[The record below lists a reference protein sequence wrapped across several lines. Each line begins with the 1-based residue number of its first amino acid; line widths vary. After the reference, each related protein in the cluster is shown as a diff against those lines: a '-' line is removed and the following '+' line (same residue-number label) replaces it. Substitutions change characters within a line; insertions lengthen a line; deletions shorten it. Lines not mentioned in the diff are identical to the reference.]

1 MSETTVEKVTNSV
14 QKINLASNEL
24 VNNENVVQDSE
35 NAVDQSDTFWGF
47 SIFEAY
53 KMALK
58 FYRENDGKRTF
69 TLTYDDKVYL
79 AALTK
84 QVSCGPYN
92 DQNNLPEVGY
102 LDLFGR
108 DRRKV
113 WCSFNDMSS
122 NEARRQFIDKL
133 SKSAPVYVPYMHAH
147 QKEEEEKQRVI
158 ELKIKQE
165 EEQKE
170 KDRIQRE
177 NENQLR
183 LEKEKVRLQKEKLH
197 QEQNK
202 QKKALMA
209 ALNTQTDAQFQQ
221 YASQIHPGNAVKQK
235 ELIALLQEQ
244 HYQQYIQL
252 LQQQQQKEL
261 NTSSL
266 QQQQNCSDQLSRSIK
281 QEESGDEAQNEQ
293 NDDASQSD
301 SVSDSDSSEVQVAE
315 PSLWTRP
322 QLEEFKQQIK
332 RDVESVINIGRG
344 EVVTIRVPTHEQGS
358 YIFWEFASDNYDIG
372 FGVYFEWN
380 SNIEDNNVIEVTH
393 GESDDEFDE
402 SDEEIDLNDP
412 ERSIGISRRNTNPVD
427 ELVPIYRKNSH
438 IEVNCGSH
446 KYPQGRGVYLLKFDN
461 SYSLWRSKTLYYR
474 VYNTR

>member
-1 MSETTVEKVTNSV
+1 MTEIAIEKITSNI
-14 QKINLASNEL
+14 QKINLATNEL
-24 VNNENVVQDSE
+24 LIDQNFVAASEEKVNET
-35 NAVDQSDTFWGF
+35 DTFWGF

-58 FYRENDGKRTF
+58 FYRENDGKRAF
-69 TLTYDDKVYL
+69 TLTYNDKVFL

-92 DQNNLPEVGY
+92 DQSNLPEVGY

-122 NEARRQFIDKL
+122 KEARRQFIDKL
-133 SKSAPVYVPYMHAH
+133 SRSAPVFVPYMHAH
-147 QKEEEEKQRVI
+147 QKEEEEKQKLK
-158 ELKIKQE
+158 ELKCKQE

-170 KDRIQRE
+170 KDRITLQL
-177 NENQLR
+177 ENQKR
-183 LEKEKVRLQKEKLH
+183 LEKEKLRLQ
-197 QEQNK
+197 QEQLQQEQRK

-221 YASQIHPGNAVKQK
+221 YASQIHPGDAAKQK
-235 ELIALLQEQ
+235 ELISLLQEQ

-266 QQQQNCSDQLSRSIK
+266 QKQQCSDQFNTPIK
-281 QEESGDEAQNEQ
+281 QEESNDEDVNES
-293 NDDASQSD
+293 NDDASQSE
-301 SVSDSDSSEVQVAE
+301 SMSDSESSEIQVAE

-322 QLEEFKQQIK
+322 QLDEFKQQIK

-358 YIFWEFASDNYDIG
+358 YVFWEFASDSYDIG

-380 SNIEDNNVIEVTH
+380 SNVEDNNVIEVTH

-402 SDEEIDLNDP
+402 SDEEIDVNDP
-412 ERSIGISRRNTNPVD
+412 ERSIGISRRNTNPID
-427 ELVPIYRKNSH
+427 EVVPIYRKNSH
-438 IEVNCGSH
+438 QEVHCGSH